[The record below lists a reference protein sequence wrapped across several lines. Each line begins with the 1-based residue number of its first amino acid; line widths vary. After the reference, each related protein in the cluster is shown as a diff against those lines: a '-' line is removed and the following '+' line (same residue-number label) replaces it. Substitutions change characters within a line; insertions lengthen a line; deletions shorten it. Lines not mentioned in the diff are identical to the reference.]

1 MSVLSLPISSQELLD
16 RVRQPSIERRLTDG
30 PYWVRTCYEPS
41 SESSWAA
48 IQSHLERKYS
58 EPDICN
64 DPSLYNFGSNWEQI
78 FLRLP
83 QLLDN
88 RYSAKE
94 YEEDAQEC
102 LQAGIE
108 AEAFDRQVA
117 EESGYDPVEDENPW
131 TLFYSDYH
139 MQLVIN
145 RIHIVDKT
153 TLASEGPD
161 AGKVLVVFV
170 DQCGRAIRYSRLE
183 LKGAAEIAYLSNFML
198 KEYGCWA
205 NAQIGQS
212 YEWRAPLGPP
222 YGENSGDTSE

>member
-1 MSVLSLPISSQELLD
+1 LD

-41 SESSWAA
+41 SESFWAA

-64 DPSLYNFGSNWEQI
+64 DPSLYNFGSNWEKI
-78 FLRLP
+78 FFGCHSCWT
-83 QLLDN
+83 LD
-88 RYSAKE
+88 
-94 YEEDAQEC
+94 
-102 LQAGIE
+102 IH
-108 AEAFDRQVA
+108 RQVA
-117 EESGYDPVEDENPW
+117 EDGGYDSVEDENPW

-153 TLASEGPD
+153 TLASGGPD

-170 DQCGRAIRYSRLE
+170 DECGRAIRYSRRE
-183 LKGAAEIAYLSNFML
+183 LKDAADIAYLSNFML
-198 KEYGCWA
+198 KEYGCC
-205 NAQIGQS
+205 QS
-212 YEWRAPLGPP
+212 YKWGAPLGPP
-222 YGENSGDTSE
+222 YGENGGDTSEWQFHLNRSRE